1 MALKAMSKAQVVAY
15 KQEQNVMNEKNIMVL
30 CNSPFILKLFSTYK
44 DKLNIYLL
52 LEFCQGGE
60 LFTVLHTKSTNGVP
74 EANAKFY
81 AVCVLNALMHLDA
94 KGEKTRAGR

>member
-15 KQEQNVMNEKNIMVL
+15 KQEKNVMNEKNIMVL

-44 DKLNIYLL
+44 DEQNIYLL

-60 LFTVLHTKSTNGVP
+60 LFTVEGICQNPSICDYIEPQMATSPQALLSLLHQTPPST
-74 EANAKFY
+74 E
-81 AVCVLNALMHLDA
+81 
-94 KGEKTRAGR
+94 